1 MNLIGI
7 TFVTLLAML
16 CGVLIHVLKQ
26 LIAARRTQAGLTLRC
41 YVFDHWPESLL
52 SLLCSFVLYL
62 AIPEIATLFPD
73 FAKSV
78 GITAQQTILS
88 SFAAGFIG
96 NSLADFLGN
105 RVKSI
110 AGATP

>member
-7 TFVTLLAML
+7 TFITLLAML
-16 CGVLIHVLKQ
+16 CGVLVHVLKQ
-26 LIAARRTQAGLTLRC
+26 LIAARRAQTGLTLRA
-41 YVFDHWPESLL
+41 YVFDHWPETLL

-62 AIPEIATLFPD
+62 AIPEIAALFPD
-73 FAKSV
+73 FAKSI
-78 GITAQQTILS
+78 GIADKQSIIS

-105 RVKSI
+105 RVKAI
-110 AGATP
+110 AGVNQ